1 MFEKVIIGK
10 RTRES
15 IKGNS
20 PELSQIGLIAA
31 GMTSAYSPYEI
42 ARDRFKCGHVIATV
56 EGEGEFWHAGKWQ
69 KSGEGRVFLKPPHE
83 GEAFRSIKGKVWS
96 FCWLHTFPRFFDAF
110 GKSEARLFDTDV
122 TLFRHAVEGFL
133 HSAFSVDYGRSAGP
147 WADLMRFYA
156 QRFIQ
161 ATSLEPRLEKVWAA
175 VAAEPARHWDVRE
188 LSRIAGMS
196 REQLRVYARQET
208 GRAPMQQV
216 THLRVQR
223 AIEILQTCNYKQEV
237 VAELVGYENA
247 FVFSNAFL
255 RATGK
260 RPSSYRPKE

>member
-1 MFEKVIIGK
+1 M
-10 RTRES
+10 
-15 IKGNS
+15 
-20 PELSQIGLIAA
+20 
-31 GMTSAYSPYEI
+31 
-42 ARDRFKCGHVIATV
+42 
-56 EGEGEFWHAGKWQ
+56 
-69 KSGEGRVFLKPPHE
+69 
-83 GEAFRSIKGKVWS
+83 
-96 FCWLHTFPRFFDAF
+96 
-110 GKSEARLFDTDV
+110 
-122 TLFRHAVEGFL
+122 
-133 HSAFSVDYGRSAGP
+133 
-147 WADLMRFYA
+147 
-156 QRFIQ
+156 
-161 ATSLEPRLEKVWAA
+161 EKVWAA